1 VEDLLLDELDRWR
14 REELRVAIARVVEI
28 DRSEHAEPDP
38 SAAPASVA
46 SMAINERG
54 EVAGSVSSACAESA
68 VVAAALEVLRNGRA
82 RLVSFG
88 HSGDQAFSVGLAAG
102 GTIHVLLEPL
112 EW

>member
-1 VEDLLLDELDRWR
+1 M
-14 REELRVAIARVVEI
+14 AIARVVEI
-28 DRSEHAEPDP
+28 GGSPPSEPSDQPEP
-38 SAAPASVA
+38 AA

-54 EVAGSVSSACAESA
+54 EVIGSVSAACAEGA

-88 HSGDQAFSVGLAAG
+88 YSGDQAFSVGLAAG

>member
-1 VEDLLLDELDRWR
+1 VEIVAGVEDLLVDLDRWR

-28 DRSEHAEPDP
+28 DDPACSETA
-38 SAAPASVA
+38 A

-54 EVAGSVSSACAESA
+54 EVAGAVDGPCAEGA
-68 VVAAALEVLRNGRA
+68 VVAAALEVLRHGRP

-112 EW
+112 DW